1 MATSSMLVR
10 GNRSSHTYMPV
21 GSHVKMKIPNLE
33 ARNEKRRRKG
43 GWLLDENVVIEKM
56 DNHTLTVYVTGREYP
71 VTKLKSE
78 LEFPIFEVGEIVQYR
93 PPDEDCGPFVW
104 RDAMVSKRVP
114 PARINNQWC
123 PLYELSAVGEDLQ
136 PTPNIIGIFQ
146 IVHIRNKGWRD
157 YLLACLAKDKN
168 KRHDVEMIEEDAVW
182 GRWEPIYGPNYAKEY
197 KKQHDEILESA
208 TKKFFTQKSVTKKN
222 GHEKKNRSPPPIRK
236 NPPPPQRRKNQKIV
250 LHPVYYSNFYLF
262 SFLLFGRI
270 RYPSFLTHF
279 FFIIV
284 ILFFCFLNYIGRLK
298 ILIK

>member
-1 MATSSMLVR
+1 MLVR

-43 GWLLDENVVIEKM
+43 EWLLDENVVIEKM

-136 PTPNIIGIFQ
+136 PTPNVIGIFQ
-146 IVHIRNKGWRD
+146 IVHMRNKGWRD

-182 GRWEPIYGPNYAKEY
+182 GRWAPIYGANYTKKY
-197 KKQHDEILESA
+197 KKKHDEILEAATKQKSA
-208 TKKFFTQKSVTKKN
+208 TKRKSVTKKKSSAKKKKPTKRGREETTPQPPTKKRGKKKEDENTTTHKCGWRKKIRRPLPHGNAEFLGNHRN
-222 GHEKKNRSPPPIRK
+222 GWFRSGATA
-236 NPPPPQRRKNQKIV
+236 Q
-250 LHPVYYSNFYLF
+250 
-262 SFLLFGRI
+262 
-270 RYPSFLTHF
+270 
-279 FFIIV
+279 
-284 ILFFCFLNYIGRLK
+284 
-298 ILIK
+298 